1 MQQFNEKEKA
11 THIKTYKDPF
21 TTTFNGFLL
30 ARELLERKKGSIL
43 VTTEKVKPSRK
54 NTNVKR

>member
-1 MQQFNEKEKA
+1 MKKKKLL
-11 THIKTYKDPF
+11 IKTYKDPF